1 MNEAL
6 KAFEFKTEG
15 EGINVLSLF
24 DGMSCGQIALKKLG
38 VKVKNYF
45 ASEID
50 KHGIKVTQHNFPKT
64 IQLGDVTKINFSLL
78 PKIDLLIGGS
88 PCQGFSFAGKGLN
101 FDDPRSKLFFEF
113 VKAKE
118 QLEPKYFLLENVN
131 MIEEWRNVITNYIGV
146 SPLFINSRL
155 VSAQDRKRLYWTN
168 IEGVTQPKD
177 KNISWLEISEDGWFA
192 GSMRGRRINNG
203 KRDDYNKDIPIVQ
216 HIESRLDNKTNCLTT
231 VGKDNIASQ
240 TRVGRTPLTEV
251 KWRYLTRNEME
262 QLQTVPDNYTLPVSV
277 NQAGK
282 LLGNGWT
289 VDVIAHILSFMR
301 VGVLNSNALPE
312 LQYETRTQ

>member
-1 MNEAL
+1 MIETL

-24 DGMSCGQIALKKLG
+24 DGMSCGQIALQKLG
-38 VKVKNYF
+38 IKVKNYF

-50 KHGIKVTQHNFPKT
+50 KHAIKVTQHNFPET

-113 VKAKE
+113 IKAKE

-155 VSAQDRKRLYWTN
+155 LSAQDRKRLYWTN
-168 IEGVTQPKD
+168 IEGVTQPND
-177 KNISWLEISEDGWFA
+177 KNIGWLDISEDGWFA

-203 KRDDYNKDIPIVQ
+203 KRDDYNMDIPIVQ

-240 TRVGRTPLTEV
+240 KKVGRTPLTEV

-262 QLQTVPDNYTLPVSV
+262 RLQTVPDNYTSPVSV

-289 VDVIAHILSFMR
+289 VDVVVHILSFMR

-312 LQYETRTQ
+312 FQYETRTQ